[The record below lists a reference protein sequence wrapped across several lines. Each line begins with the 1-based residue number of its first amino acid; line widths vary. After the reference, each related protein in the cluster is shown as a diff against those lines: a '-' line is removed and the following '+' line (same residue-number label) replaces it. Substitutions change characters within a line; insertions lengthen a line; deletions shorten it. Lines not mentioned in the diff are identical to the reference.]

1 MRRIKQGIERVVAV
15 TGQGYFPV
23 LVRLSDGS
31 LGAVIRGGAPH
42 VGRAGRLDWIRSS
55 DGGRT
60 CTSPTVIVDSEWDD
74 RNPAVGV
81 MPDGAVVVAYAEA
94 STYNA
99 RGEFDV
105 NAGTYTPKFV
115 VSTDAGGTWSPP
127 QVVDTGPIP
136 NGSPY
141 GHIVVLRD
149 GEALMSLY
157 QFPSERT
164 FTVRSRD
171 GGRSWGELT
180 TVPGHDETE
189 LLAARDG
196 RVLGFIRAEGAQTHG
211 LELTESRD
219 GGRTWSQPVRILQP
233 SQWPAGACELRSGT
247 ILVTFGNRT
256 GPFGVGVIAS
266 SDGGRTWRPEGGAL
280 LAWDC
285 DNRDCG
291 YPSTVQL
298 DDETIVTMYYAVGT
312 AERPGV
318 EQAIVLRYVESVL
331 AADWPQSPHRGLGGV
346 CGNP

>member
-1 MRRIKQGIERVVAV
+1 MRQIEQGIERGVAV

-23 LVRLSDGS
+23 LVRLADGS

-60 CTSPTVIVDSEWDD
+60 WTKPTVLVDSEWDD

-115 VSTDAGGTWSPP
+115 VSTDAGSTWSPP
-127 QVVDTGPIP
+127 QVIDTRPIP

-141 GHIVVLRD
+141 GHLVVLRD
-149 GEALMSLY
+149 GTALMSLY
-157 QFPSERT
+157 QFPSDCT
-164 FTVRSRD
+164 FVIRSRD
-171 GGRSWGELT
+171 CGRSWGEVTML
-180 TVPGHDETE
+180 PGHDETE

-196 RVLGFIRAEGAQTHG
+196 RVLGFIRAEGSQTHG
-211 LELTESRD
+211 LELTESSD
-219 GGRTWSQPVRILQP
+219 GGRTWSHPVRMLEP
-233 SQWPAGACELRSGT
+233 NQWPAGACELQSGT
-247 ILVTFGNRT
+247 ILVTFGNRI
-256 GPFGVGVIAS
+256 GPFGVGAIVS
-266 SDGGRTWRPEGGAL
+266 PDGGKTWRPEGGVL
-280 LAWDC
+280 LGSDC
-285 DNRDCG
+285 DNSDCG

-298 DDETIVTMYYAVGT
+298 DDGTIVTMYYAVGT

-318 EQAIVLRYVESVL
+318 EQAIALRYAESVI
-331 AADWPQSPHRGLGGV
+331 AAG
-346 CGNP
+346 